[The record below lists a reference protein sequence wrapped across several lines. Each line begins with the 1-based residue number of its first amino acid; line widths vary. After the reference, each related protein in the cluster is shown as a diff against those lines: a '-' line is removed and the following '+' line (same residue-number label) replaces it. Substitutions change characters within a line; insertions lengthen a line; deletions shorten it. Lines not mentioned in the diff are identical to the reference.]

1 MERGRGSKMFVLLI
15 FNIFA
20 YAEGEREIH
29 ASHYRNT
36 KSREPEPS
44 HLAQNCD
51 VRGSRRRKSAESF
64 PASEPRKVSGES
76 RKLALSRER
85 TFHALKALGRASR
98 TKINSSAFRVLYL
111 LLHARYTQ
119 SSASRCKDLLPHFM
133 VLTDDAHEDC

>member
-64 PASEPRKVSGES
+64 PASEPRKVSGERGRDES
-76 RKLALSRER
+76 SLSLVRELITLSKLSGECGGRK
-85 TFHALKALGRASR
+85 
-98 TKINSSAFRVLYL
+98 
-111 LLHARYTQ
+111 
-119 SSASRCKDLLPHFM
+119 
-133 VLTDDAHEDC
+133 